1 MSCFVAGVCRTIRG
15 MATLRQKIAA
25 EQEARALLE
34 DHGLPQPDEVQ
45 YGHTCIRLLWHEEK
59 ACMIVQI
66 DEPPPG
72 WTFAEDLPRG
82 ALQKEVRLD
91 ED

>member
-1 MSCFVAGVCRTIRG
+1 

-34 DHGLPQPDEVQ
+34 DHGLPQPDEVE
-45 YGHTCIRLLWHEEK
+45 YGYTCIRLLWHEEK
-59 ACMIVQI
+59 ACVIVQI

-72 WTFAEDLPRG
+72 WAFAEDVPPG
-82 ALQKEVRLD
+82 ALRKKVGLD
-91 ED
+91 DE